1 MTTAAAQAP
10 SRVQTPNPPPGP
22 VTPRPK
28 PSRTSSLQSESGP
41 TSKSAPADASRT
53 PPQSGGAAARRNAR
67 PALPTTDPLS
77 DKATTLLIRRI
88 LCPQH
93 LEKAKNAPA
102 PIEELLPPLTSRND
116 VDLQL
121 YALIAIIL
129 REYVQNW
136 YNKITPDETFVAEI
150 VQIIAHIT
158 RALEQRLRN
167 VDLERLLFDEI
178 PDLLDKHITAYR
190 IAHDPITQ
198 APIRTNAREIYHS
211 LCPLPA
217 LSPVPRPEDPESV
230 AQQAQNEVAYRQLLV
245 HAVLAILLPTED
257 LENGCLTA
265 LVGQIFS
272 ELIIGNSVAN
282 KLSEPWMILEM
293 IIIATRTLDKRKAI
307 EDENPSG
314 RPGKGSSAGR
324 SGFSSV
330 QGLFWMVVHW
340 CFLATSFIRLAFT
353 VLMTTRSLPPR
364 SSHSTAQR
372 KNVAQHEALL
382 DSGPVKVPVLA
393 FRCWSAISNLIEM
406 DVRMPWLCG
415 TLSMVQW
422 VTMTGPGRIAAVDG
436 KLDRLLSHGIHRYM
450 LNQDNGPLALPPL
463 LRNVRGALFPGN
475 APGKGTLVAPA
486 DEEGLRALRRRS
498 ARAVWRLLGGRVGR
512 VYFGF
517 SPFGAGAAGAAAADT
532 KKPFGSEEKKKGL
545 ESSEGGSSSSPS
557 SSSAGEDGGTG
568 GGKRKKMARF
578 DSDPVSVADMT
589 AAAAAGSSSSRQHHH
604 HHHHHHHRK
613 RASKDEGGGA
623 SGRRHHRRTKSKAAT
638 AAAVPIDTTTD
649 EEAATTPEE
658 EEILAEIERGV
669 LDVFSDAYCN
679 KHLVYSL
686 VELILVRLMPEIG
699 ERGVLEL
706 WAERGVSVGVDYT

>member
-10 SRVQTPNPPPGP
+10 SRVQTPNPPPPGP

-41 TSKSAPADASRT
+41 TSKTASADASQT
-53 PPQSGGAAARRNAR
+53 PAQSGGAAARRSAR
-67 PALPTTDPLS
+67 PAFPTTDPLS

-93 LEKAKNAPA
+93 IEKAKSAPA

-129 REYVQNW
+129 REYIQNW

-158 RALEQRLRN
+158 RALEQRLRK
-167 VDLERLLFDEI
+167 VDLEGLLFDEI

-217 LSPVPRPEDPESV
+217 LTPVPRPEDPESV
-230 AQQAQNEVAYRQLLV
+230 AQQAENEVAYRQLLV

-293 IIIATRTLDKRKAI
+293 IIIATRTLGKRKAI

-324 SGFSSV
+324 RGLSSV

-340 CFLATSFIRLAFT
+340 CFLATSFIRLSFT

-372 KNVAQHEALL
+372 KNVVQHEVGL
-382 DSGPVKVPVLA
+382 DSGPLKMPVLA

-415 TLSMVQW
+415 ALSMVQW

-436 KLDRLLSHGIHRYM
+436 KLDR
-450 LNQDNGPLALPPL
+450 
-463 LRNVRGALFPGN
+463 
-475 APGKGTLVAPA
+475 
-486 DEEGLRALRRRS
+486 
-498 ARAVWRLLGGRVGR
+498 
-512 VYFGF
+512 
-517 SPFGAGAAGAAAADT
+517 
-532 KKPFGSEEKKKGL
+532 
-545 ESSEGGSSSSPS
+545 
-557 SSSAGEDGGTG
+557 
-568 GGKRKKMARF
+568 
-578 DSDPVSVADMT
+578 
-589 AAAAAGSSSSRQHHH
+589 
-604 HHHHHHHRK
+604 
-613 RASKDEGGGA
+613 
-623 SGRRHHRRTKSKAAT
+623 
-638 AAAVPIDTTTD
+638 
-649 EEAATTPEE
+649 
-658 EEILAEIERGV
+658 
-669 LDVFSDAYCN
+669 
-679 KHLVYSL
+679 
-686 VELILVRLMPEIG
+686 
-699 ERGVLEL
+699 
-706 WAERGVSVGVDYT
+706 

>member
-10 SRVQTPNPPPGP
+10 GRVPTPNPPPPGL

-41 TSKSAPADASRT
+41 TSKSASADGSQT
-53 PPQSGGAAARRNAR
+53 PPQSAGAAARRSAR
-67 PALPTTDPLS
+67 PAPPSTDPLS
-77 DKATTLLIRRI
+77 DKATALLIRRI

-158 RALEQRLRN
+158 RALEQRLRK
-167 VDLERLLFDEI
+167 VDLESLLFDEI
-178 PDLLDKHITAYR
+178 PDLLDKHMTAYR
-190 IAHDPITQ
+190 IAHDPNTQ
-198 APIRTNAREIYHS
+198 APIRTNSREIYHS

-217 LSPVPRPEDPESV
+217 VSPVPCPQDPESV
-230 AQQAQNEVAYRQLLV
+230 AQQAESEVAYRQLLV

-293 IIIATRTLDKRKAI
+293 IIIATRTLDKRKAT
-307 EDENPSG
+307 EDENPSK
-314 RPGKGSSAGR
+314 RPGKGYSM
-324 SGFSSV
+324 
-330 QGLFWMVVHW
+330 QGLFWTILHW
-340 CFLATSFIRLAFT
+340 CFLATSFLRLVFT

-364 SSHSTAQR
+364 SSHSTVQR
-372 KNVAQHEALL
+372 KNTAQHEVRSDPEPL
-382 DSGPVKVPVLA
+382 KVPVLA

-415 TLSMVQW
+415 ALSMVQW

-436 KLDRLLSHGIHRYM
+436 KLDR
-450 LNQDNGPLALPPL
+450 
-463 LRNVRGALFPGN
+463 
-475 APGKGTLVAPA
+475 
-486 DEEGLRALRRRS
+486 
-498 ARAVWRLLGGRVGR
+498 
-512 VYFGF
+512 
-517 SPFGAGAAGAAAADT
+517 
-532 KKPFGSEEKKKGL
+532 
-545 ESSEGGSSSSPS
+545 
-557 SSSAGEDGGTG
+557 
-568 GGKRKKMARF
+568 
-578 DSDPVSVADMT
+578 
-589 AAAAAGSSSSRQHHH
+589 
-604 HHHHHHHRK
+604 
-613 RASKDEGGGA
+613 
-623 SGRRHHRRTKSKAAT
+623 
-638 AAAVPIDTTTD
+638 
-649 EEAATTPEE
+649 
-658 EEILAEIERGV
+658 
-669 LDVFSDAYCN
+669 
-679 KHLVYSL
+679 
-686 VELILVRLMPEIG
+686 
-699 ERGVLEL
+699 
-706 WAERGVSVGVDYT
+706 

>member
-10 SRVQTPNPPPGP
+10 GRVPTPNPPPPGP

-41 TSKSAPADASRT
+41 GSKSPSVDLSRT
-53 PPQSGGAAARRNAR
+53 LAQSGGGAARRSAR

-77 DKATTLLIRRI
+77 DKATVLLIRRI

-129 REYVQNW
+129 KEYVQNW
-136 YNKITPDETFVAEI
+136 YSKITPDETFVAEI

-158 RALEQRLRN
+158 RALEQRLRK
-167 VDLERLLFDEI
+167 VDLESLLFDEI

-190 IAHDPITQ
+190 MAHDPITQ
-198 APIRTNAREIYHS
+198 SPVRTNAREIYHS

-217 LSPVPRPEDPESV
+217 LSPVPCPLDPESV
-230 AQQAQNEVAYRQLLV
+230 AQQAENEVAYRQLLV
-245 HAVLAILLPTED
+245 HAILAILLPTED

-265 LVGQIFS
+265 LVGQILS

-307 EDENPSG
+307 GDENPSG

-324 SGFSSV
+324 SGLSMV
-330 QGLFWMVVHW
+330 QGLFWTILHW

-364 SSHSTAQR
+364 SSHSTVQR
-372 KNVAQHEALL
+372 KNVAQHEVGL
-382 DSGPVKVPVLA
+382 DSGPLKVPVLV

-406 DVRMPWLCG
+406 DVRMPWICG
-415 TLSMVQW
+415 ALSMVQW
-422 VTMTGPGRIAAVDG
+422 ITMTGPGRIAAVDG
-436 KLDRLLSHGIHRYM
+436 KLDRLLSHGIYHYI
-450 LNQDNGPLALPPL
+450 LSQDTGPLALPPL
-463 LRNVRGALFPGN
+463 LRNVRGALFPN
-475 APGKGTLVAPA
+475 NTPGKGTLVAPA
-486 DEEGLRALRRRS
+486 DEGEMRALRRRC
-498 ARAVWRLLGGRVGR
+498 ARAVWGVMMPWVVGK
-512 VYFGF
+512 VLFGY
-517 SPFGAGAAGAAAADT
+517 SPFT
-532 KKPFGSEEKKKGL
+532 KTASVSNGNLPKKEIGDV
-545 ESSEGGSSSSPS
+545 SSEGVSSSPS
-557 SSSAGEDGGTG
+557 SSGEDNNKKKAARFSEDPVTSVVGMAAGEARKEGTDRQQQQ
-568 GGKRKKMARF
+568 GK
-578 DSDPVSVADMT
+578 D
-589 AAAAAGSSSSRQHHH
+589 RQR
-604 HHHHHHHRK
+604 HRK
-613 RASKDEGGGA
+613 RTSKNET
-623 SGRRHHRRTKSKAAT
+623 SSRHGHHHPRTKSKAAMAPAPEEVT
-638 AAAVPIDTTTD
+638 EPIS
-649 EEAATTPEE
+649 PEE
-658 EEILAEIERGV
+658 EEILSEIERGI
-669 LDVFSDAYCN
+669 LGVFSDAYCN

-686 VELILVRLMPEIG
+686 VELIIVRLMPEIG

-706 WAERGVSVGVDYT
+706 WGERVSVGIDHA